1 MLELTNGFTCSPS
14 RNKDGLQ
21 FVSVFE
27 NKQPKRSWR
36 LKMLKDMTDQE
47 IVKYF
52 NERILEG
59 DFNGNINT
67 FKK

>member
-1 MLELTNGFTCSPS
+1 MAALMSIDLIDGFKCLSS

-27 NKQPKRSWR
+27 NKEPKRSWR

-47 IVKYF
+47 IVTYF
-52 NERILEG
+52 NEQIN
-59 DFNGNINT
+59 NGE
-67 FKK
+67 FDVRS